1 MTMTSLWNRIAEM
14 EKYNDNTSEETLYDS
29 DYEDFGCDEEQ
40 RYGVDVVDAD
50 DDQTVP
56 ECEDQYEDDDQVVP
70 VMSVLGKH
78 ECAEACYGEDCGEQD
93 DEDNRVD
100 MTDEMFERILSN
112 VYDTFGPVPF
122 DTEDEWMQIMKDNTV
137 TETRLKRV
145 SFIEAAAVDNAAPI
159 EIFEEV
165 AAEDDAVSD
174 DEDDE

>member
-1 MTMTSLWNRIAEM
+1 MTMTMTSLWSHIAEM
-14 EKYNDNTSEETLYDS
+14 NTSEETLYDS
-29 DYEDFGCDEEQ
+29 DYEDYGCDEEQ
-40 RYGVDVVDAD
+40 RYGVDNSAD

-93 DEDNRVD
+93 DDEDIRVD
-100 MTDEMFERILSN
+100 MTDKMFERILSN

-145 SFIEAAAVDNAAPI
+145 SFIEAATVDNAAPI